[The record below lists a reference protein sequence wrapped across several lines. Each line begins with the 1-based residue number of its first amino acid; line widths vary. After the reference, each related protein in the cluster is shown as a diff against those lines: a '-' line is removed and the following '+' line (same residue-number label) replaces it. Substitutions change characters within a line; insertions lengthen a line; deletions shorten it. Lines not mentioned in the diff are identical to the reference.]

1 MEEFLKQD
9 INNPKYLF
17 HGSPKKI
24 ECIEPRQAHDSSSNK
39 ENEDNAV
46 FLTPS
51 LIIASA
57 YAFKDKIK
65 ENSIDLDW
73 NFYIG
78 QDENGNL
85 IVEMDNVRLDNEQL
99 GYIYVFLFNTKYKNN
114 GNTIQYKCYEQIK
127 PISVVEV
134 KFKDFKRYYSITNEM
149 KGKVR

>member
-1 MEEFLKQD
+1 MKKFLKQD

-17 HGSPKKI
+17 HGSPKII
-24 ECIEPRQAHDSSSNK
+24 EYVEPRQAHDSFGNK

-65 ENSIDLDW
+65 ENSTDLDW

-78 QDENGNL
+78 QDQNGKLVVN
-85 IVEMDNVRLDNEQL
+85 MDNVRLDDEQI
-99 GYIYVFLFNTKYKNN
+99 GYIYVFPFDTKYKNN

-127 PISVVEV
+127 PINIVEV
-134 KFKDFKRYYSITNEM
+134 KFKDYKKYYSITNEVR
-149 KGKVR
+149 GKVR